1 MDGLTA
7 YPFLNYN
14 TMFDNTA
21 VTTLKGLIGWRDHYD
36 PTVIPALPA
45 ALTATETGEYYDQY
59 HPALRLD
66 YINAMIP
73 PNFAL
78 ATFLEQKETEAI
90 TQLLND
96 VVTQKEL
103 ANFGKD
109 VVNNTVIANPGNRGQ
124 THLNEGRFVGVRFS
138 MNEEIGLRAVINR
151 FAFHATAA
159 QTDLTFYL
167 YHSHQAG
174 TVATFIFNSTQ
185 ANAQTWQQI
194 DQAISYDNGSIVG
207 GEWFFGYYQND
218 IAGNAIK
225 YNKLNWRTGY
235 CNTCDGGRKT
245 AQYQKLNKYVSMC
258 AFYVPSASL
267 PAVGT
272 MFDVEDTINTTTE
285 NYGLN
290 FNISIKCNLT
300 QYIKDNRFQIK
311 TAIGKKVA
319 VSILEMMK
327 FSGQINHLE
336 ENLKALIIR
345 DLEGD
350 DVTQAQPLIHQLND
364 SIKALNMDMGNLAS
378 VCLPCARKPRT
389 FYGSI

>member
-1 MDGLTA
+1 
-7 YPFLNYN
+7 
-14 TMFDNTA
+14 MFDNSA

-36 PTVIPALPA
+36 PTEIPALPA

-73 PNFAL
+73 SNFAL

-103 ANFGKD
+103 ANFCKD
-109 VVNNTVIANPGNRGQ
+109 VVNNTVIANPGSNGQ

-138 MNEEIGLRAVINR
+138 MSEEIGLRAVLNR

-174 TVATFIFNSTQ
+174 TVATFTFNSTQ

-235 CNTCDGGRKT
+235 CNSCDGGRKT

-272 MFDVEDTINTTTE
+272 MFDTDDTINTVTE

-389 FYGSI
+389 FYGAI